1 LCHLKKP
8 LADGAG
14 HTFSTAGAAMDFHMA
29 AIERDLSGSFNRC
42 RDRSEDVLP
51 NAALAPARK
60 AILDSLVWSIFRCA
74 VLPATSYLLNVHDAA
89 QNPPVILALRA
100 RLICRQMH
108 HDLRPLLIAKPKQI
122 CVHRLGPL
130 MRLTKPLNQ

>member
-1 LCHLKKP
+1 
-8 LADGAG
+8 
-14 HTFSTAGAAMDFHMA
+14 MA

-60 AILDSLVWSIFRCA
+60 AIVDSLVWSIFRWA
-74 VLPATSYLLNVHDAA
+74 VLPATSYLLAMHDAA

-100 RLICRQMH
+100 RRFVGKCTTIFAHCSS
-108 HDLRPLLIAKPKQI
+108 
-122 CVHRLGPL
+122 
-130 MRLTKPLNQ
+130 LNQNKSAFIGSVPSCG